1 MATPEPKRTVAVI
14 AQFIVGIG
22 MHKDVELSVIECKP
36 TYDIGKLARRK
47 RDLVTP
53 SWMGADFSLVK
64 AAHFNAVAKLRRH
77 HIAKFPGGIATARI
91 EIDMRMPARDTRH
104 VEIRHFLPSFPL
116 GIMRHLKNGCK
127 VTVSTFGMISGI

>member
-22 MHKDVELSVIECKP
+22 MHKDIERSVIECKP
-36 TYDIGKLARRK
+36 TYDIVKLARRK

-53 SWMGADFSLVK
+53 SWMGTDFSLVK
-64 AAHFNAVAKLRRH
+64 AAHFNALAKLRRY
-77 HIAKFPGGIATARI
+77 HIAKFPGGMATARI

-104 VEIRHFLPSFPL
+104 VEIRHFRSSFLSL
-116 GIMRHLKNGCK
+116 GYHETSQERM
-127 VTVSTFGMISGI
+127 